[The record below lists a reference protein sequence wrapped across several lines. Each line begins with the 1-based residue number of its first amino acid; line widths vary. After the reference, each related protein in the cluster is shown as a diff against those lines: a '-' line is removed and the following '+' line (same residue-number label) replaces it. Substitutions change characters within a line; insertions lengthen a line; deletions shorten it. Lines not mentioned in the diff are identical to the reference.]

1 MFLGITNSPA
11 TFQTIMNK
19 ILKDIINK
27 GKVAAFVDDVL
38 VGTETEKEH
47 NKIVKEVLK
56 RLEKNNLYIK
66 LEKCIQKVRK
76 IKFLKIIIGP
86 NRIEIEKKKVDE
98 ILSWLEPKNVKDIRK
113 FLDLVNYYK
122 RFIKDFAQVARP
134 INVLTRKDVKWQQE
148 REQQQAF
155 DKLKKESL

>member
-1 MFLGITNSPA
+1 MFFGITNSPA

-98 ILSWLEPKNVKDIRK
+98 ILSWPKPKNVKDIRK

-122 RFIKDFAQVARP
+122 RFIKDFAQITRP
-134 INVLTRKDVKWQQE
+134 INVLTKKDVKWQQE

-155 DKLKKESL
+155 DELKKESL